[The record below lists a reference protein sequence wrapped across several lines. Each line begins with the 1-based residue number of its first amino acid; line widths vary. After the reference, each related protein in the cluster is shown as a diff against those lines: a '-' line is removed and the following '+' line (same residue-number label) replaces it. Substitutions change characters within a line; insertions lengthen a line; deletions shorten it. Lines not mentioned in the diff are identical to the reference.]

1 MKETSI
7 REAKSNLTRLL
18 REVEKG
24 RAVRLTRRGKPVAVL
39 LSERQYERLTTA
51 QDRDRNFLR
60 FLTGWRREVIAK
72 GLPFLSDD
80 ELSALRDRS
89 LGRETTLES

>member
-7 REAKSNLTRLL
+7 REAKSSLTSLL
-18 REVEKG
+18 RDVERG
-24 RAVRLTRRGKPVAVL
+24 RAVRLTRRGRGVAVL
-39 LSERQYERLTTA
+39 ISEKEYERLAKTKKPE
-51 QDRDRNFLR
+51 RDFLR

-80 ELSALRDRS
+80 ELVALRDRS
-89 LGRETTLES
+89 PGRESKLDT